1 MGRFTEG
8 PRLNPLLAL
17 FVDIARLRRGPQE
30 LPASGFLL
38 QVVIALSLVVGTI
51 SLGVDIGHFGNAMLA
66 QSIDLGCFALLLY
79 GSLSLARKLPRFTQ
93 VATAWFGCGV
103 LISLLSLPTS
113 VLIAA
118 PEGELL
124 WEIGVLLRLVLLVWS
139 IAIGAHILRHAFD
152 TRFGVGLMMAL
163 GYFFLVQALV
173 AGLLVVE

>member
-1 MGRFTEG
+1 
-8 PRLNPLLAL
+8 LNPLLAL

-38 QVVIALSLVVGTI
+38 QLVIAASLLVGTI

-66 QSIDLGCFALLLY
+66 QAIDLGCFAMLLY
-79 GSLSLARKLPRFTQ
+79 GSLSSASKIPRFTQ
-93 VATAWFGCGV
+93 TATAWFGCGA

-113 VLIAA
+113 LLISS

-124 WEIGVLLRLVLLVWS
+124 WGIGVMLRVLLLVWS
-139 IAIGAHILRHAFD
+139 IAIGAHILRHTFD
-152 TRFGVGLMMAL
+152 TRFGVGLMMAV
-163 GYFFLVQALV
+163 GYFLLIQALV